1 MVTTKNIS
9 FFLLLIIMLGSCKK
23 NELQSKSKTILER
36 INEYPELKK
45 ALHHYSAPKDSLKK
59 KAMLFLINN
68 MDAKKRLT
76 TDADKKI
83 VPFYKE
89 MYQSGLSNTFDFKEK
104 YDNRLVLDPISAY
117 DLDANM
123 ITANELIENVDL
135 AFEAYQFP
143 WAKKVPFD
151 DFCEFVLPHKIMDE
165 PKSNWRKFYL
175 GKNKKL
181 IEYLLK
187 NKIDDP
193 LEVCRI
199 LNDSLISGYKFHEKF
214 ALPYPNLIDLNKNPI
229 GQCLQRYLLYTAT
242 ARSIGL
248 PIAIDFTPQ
257 YGNYPGSHEWI
268 TLIQKKQF
276 SFNAGEKWE
285 PSGFRGVKYFRNV
298 YSNSSNTAAKGPM
311 SNPNVIDVSKEYVD
325 RNIGNL
331 TFGLK
336 HMPSKDLYLFAFG
349 IGKEFIC
356 LQKAKIVGKKAV
368 FNNVSYCDSILFVGY
383 YDGDTIVPIENPFMM
398 FYWTKNISYLTP
410 TKNIMRS
417 VRLHRKYPKNGFV
430 EDVFYNEVIGA
441 KIQGSNFKDFKAPQ
455 DIFTF
460 KEYPEN
466 TDKVEFNNKLNF
478 NYYRYLPN
486 ATGQLNIAELH
497 FIFDNDKAKP
507 EEYYQFDSSSSDLNN
522 LYDNNIETYFASSS
536 KQNWIGIDRS
546 KSQSKNIKAIK
557 IIPRSTCN
565 FIQIGDT
572 YELFYFDFGWKSL
585 GSKIAKDFHVDF
597 ENAPNNCLLLLRN
610 LSQGSQ
616 ERIFICEKLTDTDMT
631 YAKQNFW

>member
-1 MVTTKNIS
+1 MNI
-9 FFLLLIIMLGSCKK
+9 LNL
-23 NELQSKSKTILER
+23 
-36 INEYPELKK
+36 K

-104 YDNRLVLDPISAY
+104 YDNRLVLDPTSAY

-135 AFEAYQFP
+135 AFKAYQFP
-143 WAKKVPFD
+143 WAKKIPFD

-175 GKNKKL
+175 EKNKKL
-181 IEYLLK
+181 IDYLLK

-193 LEVCRI
+193 LEVCKI
-199 LNDSLISGYKFHEKF
+199 LNDSLFKRYKFYDKLQ
-214 ALPYPNLIDLNKNPI
+214 LPYPNLIALYQNPI
-229 GQCLQRYLLYTAT
+229 GQCLQRYSLYTAM

-248 PIAIDFTPQ
+248 PIAIDFIPQ
-257 YGNYPGSHEWI
+257 YGNYPGSHNWV
-268 TLIQKKQF
+268 TLVQKNKF

-285 PSGFRGVKYFRNV
+285 PAGFGGVKYFRNV

-311 SNPNVIDVSKEYVD
+311 SNPNVIDVSKEYTD

-331 TFGLK
+331 TFGLNQ
-336 HMPSKDLYLFAFG
+336 MPPKALYLFAFG
-349 IGKEFIC
+349 IGKEFVC

-368 FNNVSYCDSILFVGY
+368 FNNVSYCESILFVGY
-383 YDGDTIVPIENPFMM
+383 YDGDTIVPLENPFMM
-398 FYWTKNISYLTP
+398 HGWTKNISYLTP
-410 TKNIMRS
+410 TKNI
-417 VRLHRKYPKNGFV
+417 VRNIRLFRKYPKNGFV
-430 EDVFYNEVIGA
+430 EDVFYNEVTGA
-441 KIQGSNFKDFKAPQ
+441 KIQGSNSKEFMAPQ

-466 TDKVEFNNKLNF
+466 TDTVEFNNKLNF

-486 ATGQLNIAELH
+486 ATGQVNIAELH
-497 FIFDNDKAKP
+497 FIFDKEKAKP
-507 EEYYQFDSSSSDLNN
+507 EEYYQFDSSFDNLNY

-536 KQNWIGIDRS
+536 KQNCIWVDRS
-546 KSQSKNIKAIK
+546 KSQSKNIKAVK

-565 FIQIGDT
+565 LIQMGDN

-585 GSKIAKDFHVDF
+585 GSQKATDSFIDF
-597 ENAPNNCLLLLRN
+597 ESVPNNCLFLLKN
-610 LSQGSQ
+610 VSQGSQ
-616 ERIFICEKLTDTDMT
+616 ERIFICENSTDTDT
-631 YAKQNFW
+631 ADTKQYFW